1 MQRRAIVNS
10 LVAAVAILI
19 TGGLA
24 AQAVVRGPST
34 SGDSELVAAGVD
46 GRSSFAI
53 DPQAATNDT
62 RPTANT
68 QPRPVPLPRLTTT
81 TPQAPVTTVTTVP
94 DAPETTVPPVT
105 VPSIPPPP
113 PDFNW
118 PVPPPPPPPPVVV
131 QTGPASWSF
140 RDEGITL
147 TASVSPVAPR
157 VGETITISFT
167 SGGAG
172 ENCCRA
178 IVFVAGGAKMI
189 GHTLRTDAAD
199 PCQPSPVTS
208 GTGTVVVSEPGP
220 FSFDVH
226 ATRDPAG
233 CAGPF
238 EFTNVSLLATIQ
250 VLPALPAA

>member
-1 MQRRAIVNS
+1 MQRRGIVNS

-34 SGDSELVAAGVD
+34 SADSELVAAGVD
-46 GRSSFAI
+46 GRGAFAV

-68 QPRPVPLPRLTTT
+68 QPRPLPRLTTT
-81 TPQAPVTTVTTVP
+81 TPQAPVTTATALPVP
-94 DAPETTVPPVT
+94 PETTVPPVT

-113 PDFNW
+113 PDVNR
-118 PVPPPPPPPPVVV
+118 PVPPPPPPPPPVVI

-140 RDEGITL
+140 EDKGITI

-157 VGETITISFT
+157 VGDTITISFT
-167 SGGAG
+167 TGGEG

-178 IVFVAGGAKMI
+178 VVFVGAGADMKMI
-189 GHTLRTDAAD
+189 GDTLRSEAD

-208 GTGTVVVSEPGP
+208 GSGSLVVSEPGS
-220 FSFDVH
+220 FSFDVQ

-238 EFTNVSLLATIQ
+238 EFTNVGLSATVE